1 MTYYEITDMDDFIQN
16 TRVLTY
22 SAFGEKS
29 DVNFDELNMSMES
42 LSEEQQTEIN
52 ECLTFS
58 ECKAIVLENVE
69 KTGNK
74 KYKITQEDFVEI
86 VDAFS
91 KRITGNIL
99 NSLVSKGY
107 VETAFDEKEND
118 FVFWVKEDE
127 SEDEKN

>member
-1 MTYYEITDMDDFIQN
+1 MIGD
-16 TRVLTY
+16 
-22 SAFGEKS
+22 S
-29 DVNFDELNMSMES
+29 
-42 LSEEQQTEIN
+42 
-52 ECLTFS
+52 
-58 ECKAIVLENVE
+58 
-69 KTGNK
+69 NK